1 MRRLAARGRPLNPS
15 APPMNPLAAS
25 LLLLATLAA
34 QAADWP
40 QWLGPHRD
48 SVWRESGIVDRFP
61 AGGPPVRWRVPI
73 GAGYTGPAVA
83 RGQVFLLDRR
93 VRAEA
98 GQPTD
103 PFARG
108 RIAGTER
115 VLCLDEKTGAER
127 WRFEYDC
134 PYTVSYAAGPR
145 ATPTVDGE
153 LVFTLG
159 AEGNLMCF
167 DTRTGIPVWSRDLKE
182 FAGQTPLWGFAGHPL
197 VQGEKLF
204 CLVGGEGTTAMA
216 FDKRTGRELWRSLT
230 AREPGYA
237 PPTLIRAGGREQLI
251 VWHPEAANGLDPAT
265 GEVFW
270 TVPFQSRAGM
280 SIATPRQMGD
290 WLFFSCFYNGS
301 LMTRL
306 AADRPL
312 ATKVYQS
319 PKVSEKD
326 TAMLH
331 TVMSTPFL
339 EGGHIYG
346 VCSYGQLRCLKA
358 ETGERVWETFAATTD
373 GKPVRWANV
382 FLVKQADR
390 FFLFNELGDLI
401 LAKLSPQG
409 YQELDRA
416 HLLDPTNRDPGRFV
430 VWSHPAF
437 ANRCLYVRNDREL
450 ICVSLA
456 K

>member
-1 MRRLAARGRPLNPS
+1 MLRTVS
-15 APPMNPLAAS
+15 QF
-25 LLLLATLAA
+25 LLLATLTVR
-34 QAADWP
+34 AADWP
-40 QWLGPHRD
+40 QWLGPQRD
-48 SVWRESGIVDRFP
+48 SVWRERGIVEKFP
-61 AGGPPVRWRVPI
+61 AGGPPVLWRTPI

-83 RGQVFLLDRR
+83 GGRVFLLDRR
-93 VRAEA
+93 VRNEKAD
-98 GQPTD
+98 PRD

-115 VLCLDEKTGAER
+115 VLCLDAQSGAEL

-145 ATPTVDGE
+145 ATPTVEGQ

-159 AEGNLMCF
+159 AEGNLMCL
-167 DTRTGIPVWSRDLKE
+167 DIRTGFPVWSRDLKE
-182 FAGQTPLWGFAGHPL
+182 FAGQTPLWGFAGHP
-197 VQGEKLF
+197 VIHGEKLI
-204 CLVGGEGTTAMA
+204 CLVGGAGTTAMA
-216 FDKRTGRELWRSLT
+216 FDKRTGKELWRALT
-230 AREPGYA
+230 AKEPGYA
-237 PPTLIRAGGREQLI
+237 PPTLIRAARREQLI
-251 VWHPEAANGLDPAT
+251 LWHPESANSLDPAT
-265 GEVFW
+265 GEVLW
-270 TVPFQSRAGM
+270 SVPFQSRAGM
-280 SIATPRQMGD
+280 SIATPRQLGD
-290 WLFFSCFYNGS
+290 LLFFSCFYNGS

-306 AADRPL
+306 AADRPA

-339 EGGHIYG
+339 EAGHIYG

-358 ETGERVWETFAATTD
+358 DTGERVWETLAATTD
-373 GKPVRWANV
+373 GKPVRWANA
-382 FLVKQADR
+382 FLVKQGNR
-390 FFLFNELGDLI
+390 FFLFNEQGDLI
-401 LAKLSPQG
+401 LAKLSPEG
-409 YQELDRA
+409 YQELGRA
-416 HLLDPTNRDPGRFV
+416 HLLEPTNTDPGRPV

-437 ANRCLYVRNDREL
+437 ANRCLYARNDREL